1 MKKKFTKITDLTA
14 LLVFAAFAVCVLLVL
29 LCGAKSYRNMVRRGE
44 ESFCKR
50 TATQYVSMRVRQA
63 QRVTVTDFEGCPSL
77 TIREQIDG
85 VNYLTRLYCYDG
97 YLRELFCAETAALS
111 PEAGEKIMM
120 AKNLHL
126 AVENSL
132 LTATVDGQTVLLDL
146 RGKEEGL
153 P

>member
-29 LCGAKSYRNMVRRGE
+29 LYGAKSYRNMVRRGE
-44 ESFCKR
+44 ESFHKR

-63 QRVTVTDFEGCPSL
+63 QNVTVTDFEGCPSL
-77 TIREQIDG
+77 TICEQIDG
-85 VNYLTRLYCYDG
+85 VNYVTRLYCCDG
-97 YLRELFCAETAALS
+97 YLRELFCAETASLL
-111 PEAGEKIMM
+111 PEAGEKIMP
-120 AKNLHL
+120 AESLQL
-126 AVENSL
+126 SVEDSL